1 MSSRVAIIGY
11 GWVGKAYHKM
21 FPDAVIYD
29 EPVGLLKQ
37 PDGYQHGWAH
47 EDFNHLS
54 ALLGV
59 QGEAPFDLEVAR
71 AAVNKCDLA
80 LVCVPTNPQRVAHGK
95 PIEGVYDDRNTH
107 VELDMSIV
115 EDVVS
120 WLETPLILIKSALQP
135 GTVDRLVGET
145 GKKIAVSVEM
155 VGEGKYFVPYWK
167 YPDAED
173 PRKHNFLIVGGEDET
188 ARRCAD
194 FIWAKMSPDINL
206 HLTTAIEAEITKL
219 MENTWG
225 ALKVTFANTMYDICE
240 DQGANYTRVLQA
252 WGADGRTEKMHMRV
266 VPGKRG
272 WKSKCYDKDVPA
284 LAELDKSGFLKS
296 VIKTNDKHVEA

>member
-1 MSSRVAIIGY
+1 MTVAIIGY
-11 GWVGKAYHKM
+11 GWVGKAYYKM
-21 FPDAVIYD
+21 FPNAVVYD
-29 EPVGLLKQ
+29 EPQKLCFTKPSSVMYAGPFHGIDRVHPELK
-37 PDGYQHGWAH
+37 DWDNEG
-47 EDFNHLS
+47 
-54 ALLGV
+54 
-59 QGEAPFDLEVAR
+59 AR
-71 AAVNKCDLA
+71 KMVNDCDLA
-80 LVCVPTNPQRVAHGK
+80 LVCVPTPAKGDQ
-95 PIEGVYDDRNTH
+95 
-107 VELDMSIV
+107 LDMSII

-135 GTVDRLVGET
+135 GTVDRLVKKT

-194 FIWAKMSPDINL
+194 FIWSKMSPDINI

-225 ALKVTFANTMYDICE
+225 ALKVTFANTMYDLCE
-240 DQGANYTRVLQA
+240 DLGANYTRVLQA

-284 LAELDKSGFLKS
+284 LASLDRSGFLKS
-296 VIKTNDKHVEA
+296 VIKTNEKHVEAN